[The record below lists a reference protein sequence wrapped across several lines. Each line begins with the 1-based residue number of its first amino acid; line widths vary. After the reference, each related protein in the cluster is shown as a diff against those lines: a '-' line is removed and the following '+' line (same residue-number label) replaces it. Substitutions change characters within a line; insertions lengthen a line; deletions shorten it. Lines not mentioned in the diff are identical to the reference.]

1 MITKLHKLFL
11 QQAIVTTDTRK
22 ITAGSIFFAL
32 KGDNFDGNKFAQ
44 QALDLGA
51 SYAVVDD
58 IQLPASDKF
67 ILVPNVLK
75 ALQDLALYHR
85 QYLGIPIIG
94 ITGSNGKTTTKE
106 LIREVLKQKYKV
118 ASTQGNLNNH
128 IGVPLTILTMDKSVE
143 LGIVEMG
150 ASHPGDIKE
159 LCDIALPDYGI
170 ITNIGA
176 AHLEGFGTFEGVVK
190 TKNELYESVI
200 AKKGTLFCNS
210 ENDVLRQLLV
220 SKDVDVVYYGG
231 KKTDFVSG
239 HIDAST
245 SFLKLEVS
253 FGNQVKSIKTNLLG
267 GYNFENVLA
276 ALCIGSYFKV
286 DVDKM
291 VAAIESYV
299 PSNNRS
305 QLLKTEYN
313 TVWVDCYN
321 ANPSSMKAALTHFS
335 QSDNADNLVVIL
347 GDMLEL
353 GAESVAKH
361 TEVIDLLRE
370 LGIKNA
376 YLVGSQF
383 KMAGSFGSQFLKVDE
398 LNEFLKQQELQQ
410 KTILVKGSRGIQLE
424 KTLPLL

>member
-1 MITKLHKLFL
+1 MITKLHEIFL
-11 QQAIVTTDTRK
+11 RQGIVTTDTRK
-22 ITAGSIFFAL
+22 ITAGSVFFAL

-58 IQLPASDKF
+58 FQLPKNERFIFVSD
-67 ILVPNVLK
+67 VLK
-75 ALQDLALYHR
+75 TLQDLALYHR

-118 ASTQGNLNNH
+118 VSTQGNLNNH
-128 IGVPLTILTMDKSVE
+128 IGVPLTILTMDNSVE

-176 AHLEGFGTFEGVVK
+176 AHLEGFGSFEGVVK

-200 AKKGTLFCNS
+200 EKKGTLFCNS
-210 ENDVLRQLLV
+210 DNNVLRQLLV
-220 SKDVDVVYYGG
+220 DKIVDVIYYGSNESNL
-231 KKTDFVSG
+231 VSG
-239 HIDAST
+239 NIDSST
-245 SFLKLEVS
+245 SFLKLEVA
-253 FGNQVKSIKTNLLG
+253 FGDKVKSIKTNLLG

-276 ALCIGSYFKV
+276 ALCIGCYFKV
-286 DVDKM
+286 DIDKM
-291 VAAIESYV
+291 VAAIEAYE

-305 QLLKTEYN
+305 QLLQTESN

-335 QSDNADNLVVIL
+335 KSDSVDNLIVIL

-353 GAESVAKH
+353 GAESISKH
-361 TEVIDLLRE
+361 LEVIDLLKE
-370 LGIKNA
+370 LKIGNA
-376 YLVGSQF
+376 YLVGAQF
-383 KMAGSFGSQFLKVDE
+383 KLAGNFGFQFQKVDE
-398 LNEFLKQQELQQ
+398 LIVFLQQ
-410 KTILVKGSRGIQLE
+410 QKLQKKTILVKGSRGIQLE
-424 KTLPLL
+424 KILSLL